1 MGGEDASKTVT
12 QFESQGSK
20 STAPWENS
28 NHPLY
33 LHPSDQ
39 PGAVLAE
46 TLVEDNYMTWEN
58 SMQMALMIKNKLGF
72 IDGSQ
77 EKPTHNPPEQL
88 QWERCNILVKSWL
101 IAAMSKEISKSV
113 IHCKS
118 AKAIWEELKER
129 FAQVNTVSLY
139 ELESAIYNC
148 EQGTSSVTTFFTRL
162 KGLWDQKE
170 ALCRLP
176 ICTCDANEAVKAY
189 VDTQKTL
196 KFLMGLNDNFTQTR
210 SNIIG
215 MEPFPNLNKAYCL
228 VLRHEKQLEVSSARP
243 AAVTE
248 SAAFAVKKSGG
259 EGNQATREGIRA
271 RRWCEKCKV
280 DNHDTQYCRAHI
292 TCTFCEGTGHSYNF
306 CRRRKRLMGENS
318 NNGKREG
325 QNSRSRAN
333 FVGEGKG
340 GDMANFPLSQ
350 GECQQM
356 MGLFNKIKNGADNSN
371 EGRQLLEMLNSSTP
385 STTNL
390 VGNVPN
396 YEEMSGTICALSQK
410 DTQVVWIF
418 DSGASDHVVCNFDLL
433 THAKAVHNRSVRLPN
448 NTRLQV
454 SHIGTVCFSPSF
466 TLHNVLCVPLFY
478 LNLISVSK
486 LVLDSFYVTI
496 FIRRVCFVHD
506 LR

>member
-1 MGGEDASKTVT
+1 ML
-12 QFESQGSK
+12 K
-20 STAPWENS
+20 S
-28 NHPLY
+28 
-33 LHPSDQ
+33 
-39 PGAVLAE
+39 
-46 TLVEDNYMTWEN
+46 
-58 SMQMALMIKNKLGF
+58 
-72 IDGSQ
+72 
-77 EKPTHNPPEQL
+77 
-88 QWERCNILVKSWL
+88 
-101 IAAMSKEISKSV
+101 
-113 IHCKS
+113 
-118 AKAIWEELKER
+118 
-129 FAQVNTVSLY
+129 TVSLY

-148 EQGTSSVTTFFTRL
+148 DQGTSSVTAFFTKL

-170 ALCRLP
+170 ALCKLP

-215 MEPFPNLNKAYCL
+215 MEPFPNLNKAYSL
-228 VLRHEKQLEVSSARP
+228 VLRHEKQLEVSSTRP

-259 EGNQATREGIRA
+259 EGNQATREGTRA

-280 DNHDTQYCRAHI
+280 DNHDTQYCRAHM

-306 CRRRKRLMGENS
+306 CRRRKRQMGENS

-340 GDMANFPLSQ
+340 GDMTNFPLSQ

-356 MGLFNKIKNGADNSN
+356 MGLLNKIKNGAGNSN

-396 YEEMSGTICALSQK
+396 YEEMSG
-410 DTQVVWIF
+410 
-418 DSGASDHVVCNFDLL
+418 
-433 THAKAVHNRSVRLPN
+433 
-448 NTRLQV
+448 
-454 SHIGTVCFSPSF
+454 PS
-466 TLHNVLCVPLFY
+466 LGDGDWDG
-478 LNLISVSK
+478 S
-486 LVLDSFYVTI
+486 
-496 FIRRVCFVHD
+496 
-506 LR
+506 